1 MPITWLYFRTLPPE
15 LEEAAL
21 LEGCSTPRFIFSI
34 LLPVS
39 RPVVSTVAVLTALTA
54 WNEFLMALLFI
65 FDPARKTLTVGMIAF
80 EQSHSTDYP
89 ALLAGLSLISLG
101 SLLIY
106 VVFNKEVVRG
116 VVAGSVK

>member
-1 MPITWLYFRTLPPE
+1 M
-15 LEEAAL
+15 
-21 LEGCSTPRFIFSI
+21 FSI

-39 RPVVSTVAVLTALTA
+39 RPVVATVTVLTALSA

-80 EQSHSTDYP
+80 EQSHSTDFP
-89 ALLAGLSLISLG
+89 ALLAGLVLISLG
-101 SLLIY
+101 SLLVYLI
-106 VVFNKEVVRG
+106 FNKEIVRG